1 MPLRTWAPWL
11 GLSERNGDA
20 PDGGEV
26 WRGEWGGAVKTKRV
40 RIAVAIDHN
49 GVWEARGYL
58 NQSES
63 EEGTPDEDTARESV
77 LAEMSYRVAAP
88 PRIVWVE
95 ADVPVPDLPSES
107 TVVGSV
113 SLEPT
118 SGLTKK
124 FMSPGMFIFDPS
136 YKILFATSHKP
147 ETKIDDKGIW
157 RRILA
162 SRPIQLS
169 IRSDAG
175 DLALRLA
182 MYIALKRVP

>member
-1 MPLRTWAPWL
+1 MTFAEEMIAYSEAQAAIEAERQRWAA
-11 GLSERNGDA
+11 E
-20 PDGGEV
+20 
-26 WRGEWGGAVKTKRV
+26 K
-40 RIAVAIDHN
+40 AISRLD
-49 GVWEARGYL
+49 
-58 NQSES
+58 
-63 EEGTPDEDTARESV
+63 TPDDMRWILGQASNNYATAEALLAVWDELRMHSV
-77 LAEMSYRVAAP
+77 GLAVS
-88 PRIVWVE
+88 IVRKMG
-95 ADVPVPDLPSES
+95 ALRRM
-107 TVVGSV
+107 
-113 SLEPT
+113 EPT